1 MWNWGDTWKVWER
14 MGDFVRLDQGISMK
28 MFRAHCYPEL
38 FGCRADRLDD
48 EQVERKRHS
57 KGDTWTFDL
66 NSQVKDG
73 TIYLDFTESWT
84 EEKEI
89 SHDLFGAMSFGC
101 DTQVKMSGIPD
112 M

>member
-1 MWNWGDTWKVWER
+1 
-14 MGDFVRLDQGISMK
+14 MK

-66 NSQVKDG
+66 KDG

-89 SHDLFGAMSFGC
+89 SHDLLELC
-101 DTQVKMSGIPD
+101 HLDVILK
-112 M
+112 